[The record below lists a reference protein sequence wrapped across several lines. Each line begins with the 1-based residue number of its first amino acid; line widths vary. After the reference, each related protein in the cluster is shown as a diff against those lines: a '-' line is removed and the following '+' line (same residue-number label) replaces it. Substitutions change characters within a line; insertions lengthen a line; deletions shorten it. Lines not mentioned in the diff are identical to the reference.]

1 MPVPARRYEMPQA
14 EEVAAWRGRR
24 VVDPSGDDIG
34 KLEDIYLD
42 DESGEPEWA
51 LVATSLFAGRSP
63 FVPLAGAE
71 AHEDVIRVPFA
82 KDQVKD
88 APSIKAGEELSQE
101 QEAQLYAH
109 YGLEYSFVPSGS
121 GMPEGEPGTGRGSD
135 AHTTPGGGGAADTA
149 GAPAAPGAAG
159 AAGAAAA
166 IQPGSGAAT
175 TDDTAEAATADTPDG
190 TASSGQPAGAAGPGA
205 ASAGA
210 AAADEDDVRVRAR
223 AQPRERVRLRKY
235 LVTEHVTKTVPVQRE
250 EVRVEREPI
259 EGDEADAQDV
269 GAAGDQEVT
278 LTQEEAVVEPTT
290 RSDQQSE

>member
-1 MPVPARRYEMPQA
+1 MPQA

-34 KLEDIYLD
+34 KLEEIYLD
-42 DESGEPEWA
+42 DETGQPEWA

-82 KDQVKD
+82 KDQVRD
-88 APSIKAGEELSQE
+88 APSIKAGEDLSQE
-101 QEAQLYAH
+101 QEARLYAH

-121 GMPEGEPGTGRGSD
+121 GMPEGQSGAGDGGDADTTTGG
-135 AHTTPGGGGAADTA
+135 AGAADTA
-149 GAPAAPGAAG
+149 GGAGAPGAAG

-166 IQPGSGAAT
+166 MQPGSGAPT
-175 TDDTAEAATADTPDG
+175 TGDTAEAATADTPDSR
-190 TASSGQPAGAAGPGA
+190 ASSDQLAGAAGAGA
-205 ASAGA
+205 AGAGA
-210 AAADEDDVRVRAR
+210 AAPDEDDVRVRAR

-259 EGDEADAQDV
+259 EGDEASQEV

-290 RSDQQSE
+290 CSDQQSE